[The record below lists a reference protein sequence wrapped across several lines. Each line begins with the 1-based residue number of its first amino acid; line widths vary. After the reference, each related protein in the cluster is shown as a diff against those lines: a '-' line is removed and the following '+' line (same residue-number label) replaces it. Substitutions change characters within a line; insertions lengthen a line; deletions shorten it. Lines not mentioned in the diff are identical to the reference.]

1 MDMSKKERMDR
12 HRILWLKNMH
22 NKCVEYEG
30 RLLEGDDIV
39 EEVNT
44 YAVFVFSRIVEVFP
58 MFLKRYKI
66 FTKVEELIRE
76 VALYNIVSAKCVVA
90 SLLYVNNVR
99 FVEKYI
105 LDKEEKESKKDD
117 NDGLDDA

>member
-66 FTKVEELIRE
+66 FTKVEETIRE

-90 SLLYVNNVR
+90 SLLYVNNVI

-105 LDKEEKESKKDD
+105 LDKEEKESKNDD